1 MIRMWEMTNCHF
13 SRFID
18 KRGVRPSYKNLSIYV
33 LCPHERA
40 WYKSDPFPS
49 RTTFQEF
56 LIIALPWLSIQLNW
70 PVKTHISYLTVKHT
84 LSPLSWKLLK
94 NLCFCFSS
102 TECVACSLRTQPRPK
117 AMSFLEL
124 SIISSLPL
132 RRPAKTMKV
141 SRRRRRKRRK
151 LPNSTKRWAGESLT
165 FIGPFNC
172 QFNDQFILLWTEE
185 KYRKLKLVWSHTV
198 SISLVLI

>member
-102 TECVACSLRTQPRPK
+102 TECVACSLRTQLRPK
-117 AMSFLEL
+117 AMSFSEL

-198 SISLVLI
+198 LI